1 MLLLK
6 FDLHVHTVR
15 SPDAHTKIED
25 LPSIIKAKGLDGIA
39 VTEHDNFD
47 PPSFSEVI
55 ILPGIEVSSRDG
67 HVIGLGVREKI
78 PSLLSADETIER
90 IHQQGGVA
98 IIPHPYDPVC
108 KCVKI
113 GRLKVRPDAVEV
125 TNADALSFHI
135 SRWLAKRDAYRFKLP
150 QVAGSDS
157 HIPQT
162 IGDSY
167 TIVQSATRNAQ
178 DIIGAVRAGSVQPQ
192 GHATS
197 VTNKMRKL
205 RYKLAQEPSS

>member
-1 MLLLK
+1 LPLLK

-39 VTEHDNFD
+39 ITEHNNFD
-47 PPSFSEVI
+47 PPSFSDVI
-55 ILPGIEVSSRDG
+55 ILPGIEVSSKEG
-67 HVIGLGVREKI
+67 HVLGLGVREKI
-78 PSLLSADETIER
+78 PSRLSADETIQR
-90 IHQQGGVA
+90 IHNQGGVA

-108 KCVKI
+108 ECVKI
-113 GRLKVRPDAVEV
+113 RELKEHPDAVEV
-125 TNADALSFHI
+125 INADALSFHI
-135 SRWLAKRDAYRFKLP
+135 SRWFAERDAHKFNLAK
-150 QVAGSDS
+150 VAGSDS

-167 TIVQSATRNAQ
+167 TIIQSPSRNVV
-178 DIIGAVRAGSVQPQ
+178 DIIEAIRSGAVQPE

-197 VTNKMRKL
+197 AANKLRKL
-205 RYKLAQEPSS
+205 RYKFAE